1 MTLKNI
7 WDKSFDQF
15 IEEWYK
21 ASGDMLLLWT
31 LGTSSSSMI
40 LGSTNSQIKQ
50 LFAFISV
57 VHLEAKPCLN

>member
-7 WDKSFDQF
+7 WDKNFDQF